1 VPSTHLDAIAYPTY
15 LPGNQMSSPNHKNAL
30 WRAGGLLKGAT
41 LGPMTTREKAQKL
54 LDELPEDELEPI
66 VEILASRRKKGSGG
80 EAGRG
85 RDFLISVARGTS
97 GLDLH
102 RLRTVR
108 DRAWR

>member
-1 VPSTHLDAIAYPTY
+1 MTPV
-15 LPGNQMSSPNHKNAL
+15 Q
-30 WRAGGLLKGAT
+30 RAK

-66 VEILASRRKKGSGG
+66 VAIMASRRKKDSGG
-80 EAGRG
+80 KAGLG
-85 RDFLISVARGTS
+85 RDFLISVAHRTS
-97 GLDLH
+97 GLDLN